1 MFITKQKIDKFA
13 IINDYNFHRYLKPYK
28 RIIFPAH
35 CENILINKRIPY
47 IIKNSSKIIIGY
59 KIKTI
64 AGDVYFPVLD
74 YNIWKKKLILSNELF
89 YTIKKKFLY
98 NNTNLPSELI
108 YQILNYLFP
117 LISV

>member
-13 IINDYNFHRYLKPYK
+13 IINDYNFRRYLKPYK

-47 IIKNSSKIIIGY
+47 IIINASKIIIGY

-64 AGDVYFPVLD
+64 NGDISFPVLD
-74 YNIWKKKLILSNELF
+74 YNIWKNRLILSSELF
-89 YTIKKKFLY
+89 YAIKKKFLY
-98 NNTNLPSELI
+98 NNTKLPNELI
-108 YQILNYLFP
+108 HLILNYLFP
-117 LISV
+117 LTSV